1 MWWYHNKKEIE
12 KTLVLVVTTIMGNIR
27 SCMKKN
33 DTSTLEQD
41 VEEYA
46 ACIGMDAAN
55 TKAMKIFKTQG
66 TAAGLKHIMTNPN
79 TGKPMSYA
87 ESRGMYG

>member
-1 MWWYHNKKEIE
+1 
-12 KTLVLVVTTIMGNIR
+12 MGNIR
-27 SCMKKN
+27 SCMN
-33 DTSTLEQD
+33 DDTGTSTLEQQHVEECIGMNDTVTSTVEQD

-66 TAAGLKHIMTNPN
+66 TAAGLKHIMTNPH